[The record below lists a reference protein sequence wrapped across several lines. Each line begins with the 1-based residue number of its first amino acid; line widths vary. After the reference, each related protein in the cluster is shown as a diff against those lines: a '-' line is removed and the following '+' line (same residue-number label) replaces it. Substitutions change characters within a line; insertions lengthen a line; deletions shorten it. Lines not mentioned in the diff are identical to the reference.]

1 MNKAIVIAHSGDDAN
16 EFPYPELLDMMISS
30 TNHNKQK

>member
-16 EFPYPELLDMMISS
+16 EFPYPELLDKMLLS
-30 TNHNKQK
+30 TN